1 MVESQGGKPVSNFHL
16 QEIQS
21 LQNSLREREEY
32 VIELEN
38 RLRALW
44 DKYDGDRKHY
54 IGRINRLEEFASRFL
69 NPDDLGWAIGKYDR
83 DEAREALGKERV
95 ESKAKEDKL

>member
-1 MVESQGGKPVSNFHL
+1 MSNFHL

-54 IGRINRLEEFASRFL
+54 IDRIKRLEEAGDKMEPWCSEYGPIYR
-69 NPDDLGWAIGKYDR
+69 WR
-83 DEAREALGKERV
+83 
-95 ESKAKEDKL
+95 KAKEAKP